1 MEKFSNS
8 GTVYDHMNEE
18 HGGLFEEVDFDRFD
32 LEDNERDED
41 EDIDVEEREDDDE
54 EGDGQWPDEWRNCPE
69 LWDREV
75 EE

>member
-1 MEKFSNS
+1 METFSNS

-18 HGGLFEEVDFDRFD
+18 HGGLFEDS
-32 LEDNERDED
+32 
-41 EDIDVEEREDDDE
+41 DVEEREDDDE